1 MIKRRRLV
9 ALVSVI
15 ALLVIGFV
23 TVVTG
28 VFVTLLAAGWLRVN
42 TQAGGLAIWALL
54 LNGVLYVAYL
64 AVTLLF

>member
-1 MIKRRRLV
+1 
-9 ALVSVI
+9 
-15 ALLVIGFV
+15 LLPAIGILLTPWQPRIEV
-23 TVVTG
+23 LTG

>member
-1 MIKRRRLV
+1 V
-9 ALVSVI
+9 
-15 ALLVIGFV
+15 
-23 TVVTG
+23 
-28 VFVTLLAAGWLRVN
+28 VN